1 MKTNKFTRY
10 FNGGVE
16 NMARIANSV
25 LELVGQTPIVKLNN
39 ISEENSADI
48 YVKLEYFNP
57 GSSVKDRIALA
68 MVEAAEKS
76 GQLKAG
82 DTIIEPTSGN
92 TGIGLALV
100 AAAKGYKAILTMPE
114 TMSLERR
121 NLLRAY
127 GAKLVL
133 TPGPDGMKGA
143 IAKAEELAK
152 ENGYFLPQQFE
163 NKANPEVHRQTTGP
177 EIVEAFGDD
186 KLDAFVAGIGTGG
199 TITGAGEVLRE
210 KYPEIKIY
218 AVEPKDSPVLSG
230 GKTGPHKIQGIGAGF
245 VPSVLNTEL
254 YNEIIQVTTEEAF
267 DYARRAAKEEG
278 ILGGISSGAAIA
290 AAVQVAKQ
298 LGKGKKVLAIIP
310 DNGERYLSTALYQ
323 FD

>member
-1 MKTNKFTRY
+1 
-10 FNGGVE
+10 
-16 NMARIANSV
+16 
-25 LELVGQTPIVKLNN
+25 
-39 ISEENSADI
+39 
-48 YVKLEYFNP
+48 
-57 GSSVKDRIALA
+57 

-100 AAAKGYKAILTMPE
+100 AAAKGYKAILAMPE

-127 GAKLVL
+127 GAELVL

-152 ENGYFLPQQFE
+152 ENGYFLPQQFT

-186 KLDAFVAGIGTGG
+186 TLDAFVAGIGTGG

-210 KYPEIKIY
+210 KYPDIKIY

-230 GKTGPHKIQGIGAGF
+230 GKPGPHKIQGIGAGF
-245 VPSVLNTEL
+245 VPEVLNTEL
-254 YNEIIQVTTEEAF
+254 YNEIIQITTEEAF
-267 DYARRAAKEEG
+267 EYARRAGKEEG

-310 DNGERYLSTALYQ
+310 DNGERYLSTPLYQ